1 MTVLAKAAALLST
14 ADPADLDVMPP
25 AEQRRFANLMWQW
38 QRLAE
43 RRLQDTTPSSGVRA
57 QLADGERAP

>member
-1 MTVLAKAAALLST
+1 MSVLSKAYALLNT
-14 ADPADLDVMPP
+14 ADPRELDAMPP
-25 AEQRRFANLMWQW
+25 AEQRRFADLMWQW

-43 RRLQDTTPSSGVRA
+43 RRLQKTPNAGVRA